1 MGEAKSA
8 SGETHETG
16 GQSPP
21 RRNAAPVAAVS
32 FVDVHFDNAERS
44 QFTIVASGYSVTVAL
59 DHPRVTALRLGD
71 EAAPNLLEGDG
82 IALEA
87 RSRAGTVYSSA
98 QASKPAR
105 LNIWRHGPYYHEVHV
120 LDAPLTSRAGRD
132 LPGKME
138 WIFHCYPEKFH
149 LQAVFHPAAAGAAPD
164 VALSLPISGLVAR
177 GNAVPGGPEGVV
189 SSLLRT
195 GSPSLAVLPV
205 RGALEEG
212 GPRPEIRGS
221 GRVSLAFL
229 PAADAPGARA
239 RIAEETRPLDAGR
252 FTVLDGGRFTGY
264 DRDAGYYRLRTQL
277 PTLAMGFESFWANPN
292 QYLQIRFRVRGD
304 GRPRRIMIQHDSPF
318 AGTLEA
324 GVLADRCGFPLPVPV
339 QACKNFNGEGEEP
352 DDTAFGETY
361 FPLDVAPDADV
372 ERISYHL
379 FQNWGNHP
387 LKQLS
392 SIRYFEHYYHLST
405 GVTETTCYVPFTKR
419 AYPQTGYT
427 IADFR
432 GISGHTW
439 KEQPQHDHVALIG
452 FLQYREK
459 GDGAKEQDPSSRPV
473 APSPRLPVGDW
484 CQLRYQRSHFDFIS
498 PNFARFRMEYVTD
511 DEKMRASVEVFEIPQ
526 TDETRSFVRLR
537 YDVLQPVHLE
547 DARHDLRLL
556 NANTDITRNR
566 YAKIGWLDVRNR
578 VQTDDLRYDDTWS
591 VEGEPLGD
599 AHPFVCLYSSEKS
612 NNAFV
617 VRSYRGR
624 VGGEPLPHLALSV
637 IGYKNGVAEQALTLP
652 DRTLT
657 LQPGDFIEMDVILMP
672 YGTERS
678 DWHAPERERTYYGAD
693 APRVTTIAGT
703 RLADFPTD
711 VRVGPE
717 GAAVFETTGGENAL
731 PLIVRGFSD
740 YKAPLLFEFG
750 GQWNFLD
757 QQVRGN
763 DWYQSFRDPDGSYGA
778 VFIVKTR
785 SGQKH
790 RYFAGQATGDA
801 QVTGITQVNGEV
813 RVTAAR
819 RGRLRIVSPR
829 AFRGFTHRVTAGSEV
844 VVAEG
849 EARQAVSLPVWLHV
863 ARGEGRFTF
872 SEFSPRG
879 AAATVEIA
887 GPATLVLRGLEP
899 DAAYRLTVTGSR
911 AAEPP
916 TMLTTE
922 HDGTL
927 TARLE
932 RAGAWRVQ
940 LTRADTGSP

>member
-1 MGEAKSA
+1 VSA
-8 SGETHETG
+8 
-16 GQSPP
+16 
-21 RRNAAPVAAVS
+21 AS

-44 QFTIVASGYSVTVAL
+44 RFTIVASGYSVSVAL
-59 DHPRVTALRLGD
+59 DHPRVTALRLGN

-82 IALEA
+82 IGFEA
-87 RSRAGTVYSSA
+87 RSRAGTIYSSA

-120 LDAPLTSRAGRD
+120 LDTPLTSAEGRD
-132 LPGKME
+132 LPGTAE

-149 LQAVFHPAAAGAAPD
+149 LQAIFRRAGAGGPPE
-164 VALSLPISGLVAR
+164 VSLSLPITGLAARASGRVT
-177 GNAVPGGPEGVV
+177 PGYTSGAPPGRFAPAY
-189 SSLLRT
+189 LLR
-195 GSPSLAVLPV
+195 GGALALAVLPV

-212 GPRPEIRGS
+212 GSRPEIRGS

-229 PAADAPGARA
+229 PAADASAARA
-239 RIAEETRPLDAGR
+239 RVAEEIQPLDAGH

-264 DRDAGYYRLRTQL
+264 DRDAGYYTLRTQL

-324 GVLADRCGFPLPVPV
+324 GVLADRYGFPLPVPV

-419 AYPQTGYT
+419 AYPRTGYT

-459 GDGAKEQDPSSRPV
+459 AALGARRSALGPDKSGLSFVPTERR
-473 APSPRLPVGDW
+473 APSAQSAAEGGW

-498 PNFARFRMEYVTD
+498 PNFARFRMEYVTE
-511 DEKMRASVEVFEIPQ
+511 DEKMHASVEVFEIPQ
-526 TDETRSFVRLR
+526 TDQTRSFVRLR

-566 YAKIGWLDVRNR
+566 YATIGWLDVRNR

-599 AHPFVCLYSSEKS
+599 AHPFVCLYPSEKS

-617 VRSYRGR
+617 VRSYQGR
-624 VGGEPLPHLALSV
+624 VAGEPLSHLALSV

-652 DRTLT
+652 DRALT
-657 LQPGDFIEMDVILMP
+657 LQPGDFIGMDVILMP

-678 DWHAPERERTYYGAD
+678 DWHAPERERTYYGSD

-711 VRVGPE
+711 VRVGAE
-717 GAAVFETTGGENAL
+717 GAAVFETTGGEDAL
-731 PLIVRGFSD
+731 PLIVRGFSA
-740 YKAPLLFEFG
+740 YKAPLLFEFD

-763 DWYQSFRDPDGSYGA
+763 DWYQAFRDPDGSCGA

-801 QVTGITQVNGEV
+801 EVTGITQVNGEV

-829 AFRGFTHRVTAGSEV
+829 AFRGFTHHVTAGSEV

-849 EARQAVSLPVWLHV
+849 EARQAVSLPVWLRV
-863 ARGEGRFTF
+863 ERGEGRFTF
-872 SEFSPRG
+872 SEFSPQG

-899 DAAYRLTVTGSR
+899 DATYRLTL
-911 AAEPP
+911 AAGRKTEPA
-916 TMLTTE
+916 TLLTTE

-927 TARLE
+927 TAHLE
-932 RAGAWRVQ
+932 RAGAWRVR
-940 LTRADTGSP
+940 LTRADIGRS